1 MTRVLFDLSGLVQWY
16 AYLSNPSGIQRV
28 MENILGQRN
37 LTGSPQVIFGARALG
52 SDTFYAID
60 PRLVRSLLTDSQRRE
75 TIASLR
81 SLFGA
86 SMRKGQPSRLLQELR
101 AIHIPYVALGAT
113 FTEWL
118 WARYTAR
125 HRLPRCP
132 LVILDTNQGYDAV
145 VGLGDFWCHEGHVDS
160 LISLKRRTGARL
172 IHLIHDLVAVVHPQ
186 WTHPHYGQQFV
197 SQLGRLAPHVD
208 HWLATSNHVAS
219 QLATYLQGLALATTP
234 IDTIPIGW
242 PQITQLPGDL
252 VTDVATLQKYGLQRK
267 RYMLHVGTVEP
278 RKNLPILL
286 DALAGLPAEAAG
298 SDLPCILV
306 GRDGWR
312 SEVVRERLKNDLR
325 LAGRVRWIRDA
336 PDSELNALYRSARF
350 TVVPSLDEG
359 WGLAVQESLAHGTP
373 CIASHVG
380 GIPEASRGI
389 ARFVPSNDVAALR
402 NAINALA
409 ASDSNVEQVRQ
420 EILRALAGQSLP
432 SWANAAEAI
441 LKVAKRPTEQDSAD
455 GFRAL
460 KC

>member
-1 MTRVLFDLSGLVQWY
+1 MTRILFDLSGLVQWY

-37 LTGSPQVIFGARALG
+37 LAGAPQVTFGARALG

-60 PRLVRSLLTDSQRRE
+60 PLLVRSLLTASQRRE
-75 TIASLR
+75 TIGSLR
-81 SLFGA
+81 GLFGA
-86 SMRKGQPSRLLQELR
+86 SMRQGQPTRLLQELR
-101 AIHIPYVALGAT
+101 AIHIPYIALGAS

-118 WARYTAR
+118 WARHTAR
-125 HRLPRCP
+125 RWLPRRP
-132 LVILDTNQGYDAV
+132 LVTLDTNQGYNAII
-145 VGLGDFWCHEGHVDS
+145 GLGDFWCHEGHVDS

-197 SQLGRLAPHVD
+197 SQLGRLAPHID
-208 HWLATSNHVAS
+208 HWLATSNYVAN
-219 QLATYLQGLALATTP
+219 QLAAYLKGLDLATTP

-242 PQITQLPGDL
+242 PHLTQRPGDL
-252 VTDVATLQKYGLQRK
+252 VTDGATLQKYGLQRN
-267 RYMLHVGTVEP
+267 RYILHVGTVEP
-278 RKNLPILL
+278 RKNLPVLL

-312 SEVVRERLKNDLR
+312 SEVVRERLKNDQR
-325 LAGRVRWIRDA
+325 LAGRVRWIQDA
-336 PDSELNALYRSARF
+336 PDAELNALYRSARF

-373 CIASHVG
+373 CIASQVG
-380 GIPEASRGI
+380 GIPEASRGL
-389 ARFVPSNDVAALR
+389 AKLVPGNDVLALQD
-402 NAINALA
+402 AINTLA
-409 ASDSNVEQVRQ
+409 ASDGTIELARQ
-420 EILRALAGQSLP
+420 EILTALAGQSLP

-441 LKVAKRPTEQDSAD
+441 LRAAGRPFVHGSAD
-455 GFRAL
+455 RFPGL
-460 KC
+460 